1 MTTVHDI
8 SEDVSKIGIWDL
20 LVTSEIVMDNLTA
33 NGEITIIEVIV
44 SGPALSSELLAT
56 KNKGVEHA
64 ESEQECLVFF
74 LFVGLS
80 LFEFILLELGEGTT
94 EVSL

>member
-56 KNKGVEHA
+56 KNKGVEHT

-74 LFVGLS
+74 LFVCLS